1 MIIDVKTAIV
11 MADMGLEL
19 SGKDAL
25 DWYDIARESHHDAW
39 RMLSGGDAPEWLFAL
54 SSAASFNASPS
65 SQCRILADYLE
76 TGSVDS
82 FLPNS
87 VDSFESFL
95 RSGAMPSSKA
105 ECYRVAMLEG
115 SRSDSVVVD
124 RHMLRALAVSGE
136 LPYSSAPRGKNT
148 VYNVATR
155 RVLKAAKVLGISGC
169 QCQAAI
175 WYAQLASRGK
185 LYGSEGL
192 IDIVGEL
199 RSRELAVA
207 A

>member
-11 MADMGLEL
+11 MADMGIEL
-19 SGKDAL
+19 SNRDAL
-25 DWYDIARESHHDAW
+25 CWYDIARESHHDAW
-39 RMLSGGDAPEWLFAL
+39 RILSGENAPQWLFAL

-65 SQCRILADYLE
+65 AQSRIVADYLE
-76 TGSVDS
+76 TGSVGS

-87 VDSFESFL
+87 IESFENYL
-95 RSGAMPSSKA
+95 RSGSMPSSKA
-105 ECYRVAMLEG
+105 ECYRIAMSEG
-115 SRSDSVVVD
+115 SRSDSVVID

-136 LPYSSAPRGKNT
+136 LPYSSAPRGKNMI
-148 VYNVATR
+148 YNIATR
-155 RVLKAAKVLGISGC
+155 RVLKAARVLGISGC
-169 QCQAAI
+169 QTQAAI

-199 RSRELAVA
+199 RSRELSA